1 MSSRQEGEEMSFLEH
16 LDELRKHIIR
26 VLAAVV
32 LTGSIFFVF
41 HRWVFEKII
50 FAPINPDFIS
60 YKLMCRVSEIICFSP
75 PQFSQQA
82 IGFAESFIIS
92 IKASFVLGFIACF
105 PYIFHEFWQFIR
117 PGLHENE
124 QRATRSVVAICSF
137 LFLTG
142 VSFGYFII
150 APFAINFLMGFTIPG
165 VENTPTLSSFL
176 NYMVM
181 FTAPA
186 GLIFE
191 LPIVVYFLSKAGLVT
206 PAFMRQYRRHAFIGI
221 LILAAVVTPPD
232 VVTQFLIGVP
242 LYILYELS
250 IFISARVERD
260 MKRRDAERYG
270 N

>member
-1 MSSRQEGEEMSFLEH
+1 MSTRKDGEEMSFLEH

-26 VLAAVV
+26 ILLAIVI
-32 LTGSIFFVF
+32 TGSLFFVF
-41 HRWVFEKII
+41 HRWMFEKII

-60 YKLMCRVSEIICFSP
+60 YRLMCRISELICFSP

-105 PYIFHEFWQFIR
+105 PYIFHEFWQFIK
-117 PGLHENE
+117 PGLYEKE

-137 LFLTG
+137 LFLVG
-142 VSFGYFII
+142 VAFGYFII

-186 GLIFE
+186 GLTFE
-191 LPIVVYFLSKAGLVT
+191 LPVVVYFLSRVGLVT
-206 PAFMRQYRRHAFIGI
+206 PAFMRQYRRHAFIAI
-221 LILAAVVTPPD
+221 LILAAIVTPPD
-232 VVTQFLIGVP
+232 VVTQFLIGIP
-242 LYILYELS
+242 LYGLYELS

-260 MKRRDAERYG
+260 LKRQDEARYG
-270 N
+270 G